1 MSRLSVRGGHAS
13 SRRGAPSVWKL
24 SNGRPC
30 GACKRFG
37 VYAPNQLVCCS
48 CLGWLPLIFAPV
60 GRA

>member
-1 MSRLSVRGGHAS
+1 M
-13 SRRGAPSVWKL
+13 WKL

>member
-1 MSRLSVRGGHAS
+1 MQRVSVRGGRAS
-13 SRRGAPSVWKL
+13 SRRPAGLWKL
-24 SNGRPC
+24 PNGRRC
-30 GACKRFG
+30 QSCKRFG